1 MDRFETRSVIE
12 RIPGPEART
21 RVVFEVLALPRLP
34 FPSSVFTREMRDA
47 ARTVANNL
55 RTRVERQLA
64 INTLPTPAQAQSPAE
79 VPSNATSSR

>member
-1 MDRFETRSVIE
+1 
-12 RIPGPEART
+12 
-21 RVVFEVLALPRLP
+21 
-34 FPSSVFTREMRDA
+34 VFTREMRDA

-64 INTLPTPAQAQSPAE
+64 INTLPTPAQPEGAAG